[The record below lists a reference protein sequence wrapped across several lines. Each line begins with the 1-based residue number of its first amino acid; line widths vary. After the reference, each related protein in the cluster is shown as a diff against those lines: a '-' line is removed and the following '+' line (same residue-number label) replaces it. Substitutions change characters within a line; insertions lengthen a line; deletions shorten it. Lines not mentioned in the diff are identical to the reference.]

1 MGKNKKE
8 ILCSKCR
15 RKFSENKICIIDS
28 EPVCVSCIYGKLKPF
43 EIYPIGIVK
52 NNLKRAQEGFGTIGK
67 EDISRIELIESQ
79 KPFLYKLEEED
90 YITVVYYL
98 HETESIKSVFKRGLD
113 GKEVG
118 VFASRTPY
126 RLSRIAIQDV
136 KLLKV
141 EGTTIFVEGLDAV
154 NGTPIL
160 DIKMRWNAF
169 D

>member
-1 MGKNKKE
+1 MEKNKKE
-8 ILCSKCR
+8 IACSKCR
-15 RKFSENKICIIDS
+15 KKVSKDKICIIDN
-28 EPVCVSCIYGKLKPF
+28 ERICTDCIYSNLKPF

-52 NNLKRAQEGFGTIGK
+52 NNLKRAEEGFGTIGK

-126 RLSRIAIQDV
+126 RLSRIAMQDV

-141 EGTTIFVEGLDAV
+141 EGITIFVEGLDAV
-154 NGTPIL
+154 NDTPVL
-160 DIKMRWNAF
+160 DIKMHWNAF
-169 D
+169 G